1 MELLRERV
9 GVLSLLFRSK
19 YIYMH
24 LLDIR
29 VVCTWDLSE
38 SETDYYKSPRR
49 ITRIRRKYAQAG
61 AEATADS
68 TMYTYTRTA
77 ACIS

>member
-1 MELLRERV
+1 MLGYFHYYLDRN
-9 GVLSLLFRSK
+9 
-19 YIYMH
+19 IYMH
-24 LLDIR
+24 LLFR